1 MPGAAPFRVAQDCGG
16 VRAAGLPAAVVAL
29 AGSPDWGR
37 RTGMVPLTIVSQGGG
52 SRQEACR
59 AFPLVLMDGGRVASA
74 DKGEKL
80 CLDCMDCFV
89 RSVPTG
95 F

>member
-1 MPGAAPFRVAQDCGG
+1 MAQDCGG
-16 VRAAGLPAAVVAL
+16 VGEAGLPAAVVAL
-29 AGSPDWGR
+29 GGSPDWGR
-37 RTGMVPLTIVSQGGG
+37 RTEMVPLTIVSQGGG
-52 SRQEACR
+52 ARLGACR
-59 AFPLVLMDGGRVASA
+59 AFPLALMDVGRVAPA

-80 CLDCMDCFV
+80 CLGCMDCFV

>member
-1 MPGAAPFRVAQDCGG
+1 
-16 VRAAGLPAAVVAL
+16 
-29 AGSPDWGR
+29 
-37 RTGMVPLTIVSQGGG
+37 MVPLTIVSQGGG
-52 SRQEACR
+52 ARQGACR

-80 CLDCMDCFV
+80 CLGSMDCFV

>member
-1 MPGAAPFRVAQDCGG
+1 MPGAAPFRVAQGCGG

-52 SRQEACR
+52 ARQGACR
-59 AFPLVLMDGGRVASA
+59 AFPLVLMDGGREASA

-80 CLDCMDCFV
+80 CLGCMDCFV
-89 RSVPTG
+89 RSMPTG

>member
-1 MPGAAPFRVAQDCGG
+1 MAQNCGG
-16 VRAAGLPAAVVAL
+16 VRAAGLPAAVAAL

-37 RTGMVPLTIVSQGGG
+37 RTGMMPLTIVSQGGG
-52 SRQEACR
+52 ARQGACR
-59 AFPLVLMDGGRVASA
+59 AFPFVLMDGGRVASA

-80 CLDCMDCFV
+80 CFGSMDCFV
-89 RSVPTG
+89 GLMPTG

>member
-1 MPGAAPFRVAQDCGG
+1 
-16 VRAAGLPAAVVAL
+16 
-29 AGSPDWGR
+29 
-37 RTGMVPLTIVSQGGG
+37 MVPLTIVSQGGG
-52 SRQEACR
+52 ARQGACR

-80 CLDCMDCFV
+80 CLGCMDCFV